1 MSLVESLTRGVIE
14 HVSPVRLGDAVG
26 QVRLVYEQ
34 AEREFALAPPLTVHS
49 VDSQLLAAVWAAT
62 REALIV
68 GPHRPVKEA
77 IAASVSV
84 INACPFCVDIHSMM
98 IREDATTVAIQ
109 ARAPERI
116 EDARTAGAVRF
127 ALGTMEPAKAADL
140 AKTIDAADLAA
151 FAGTAVLF
159 HYLNRVVNVFMRD
172 SSPLAAAGFLR
183 RPARAL
189 AAATV
194 GRSVTGVA
202 ASPGASLAL
211 LESQSPNG
219 IPWLDEHPAIGPALA
234 ALFRAAQHS
243 LKGLASPGTVTQLT
257 QHFSDWHGE
266 PAPMGRSWLAEA
278 TRGIPGDELPVARL
292 ALLAGRSAYAVTE
305 EDIASAR
312 SIHGRDVELVRM
324 VAWGAGAASRRV
336 ADWIG
341 GTP

>member
-1 MSLVESLTRGVIE
+1 MSLFENLTRRVIE

-26 QVRLVYEQ
+26 QVRQVYEQ
-34 AEREFALAPPLTVHS
+34 AEREFALAPPQTVHS
-49 VDSQLLAAVWAAT
+49 VAPELFAAVWAAT
-62 REALIV
+62 REALVV
-68 GPHRPVKEA
+68 GPLRPVKEA
-77 IAASVSV
+77 IAAAVSV

-109 ARAPERI
+109 ARTPEQI

-127 ALGTMEPAKAADL
+127 ALGTMEPAKAAVL
-140 AKTIDAADLAA
+140 AKTIDASDLGAY
-151 FAGTAVLF
+151 AGTAVLF

-183 RPARAL
+183 KPARAL
-189 AAATV
+189 AAVTV

-211 LESQSPNG
+211 LESQSPTG
-219 IPWLDEHPAIGPALA
+219 IPWLDAHPAIGPALA
-234 ALFRAAQHS
+234 ALFRATRHS
-243 LKGLASPGTVTQLT
+243 LDGLASPDTVAQLT
-257 QHFSDWHGE
+257 RHFSTWHGE
-266 PAPMGRSWLAEA
+266 PAPLGGSWLADA
-278 TRGIPGDELPVARL
+278 TLGLRHNDIPVARL

-305 EDIASAR
+305 LDIAAVR
-312 SIHGRDVELVRM
+312 SLHAGDAELVRI